1 MSSCQTVR
9 ELALSDNSCVHQGDK
24 RRVKATTTASDDS
37 AAEPTQIKI
46 TFTPPS
52 GSTNATTY
60 AKTAGAGESSLTQE
74 SSGIWYADHT
84 FDEGGWW
91 TVVAAGSG
99 NMGEVDPT
107 RIYVTPVT
115 GAPS

>member
-1 MSSCQTVR
+1 M
-9 ELALSDNSCVHQGDK
+9 
-24 RRVKATTTASDDS
+24 KATATASDDT

-60 AKTAGAGESSLTQE
+60 AKTPGGSESTLTQL
-74 SSGIWYADHT
+74 SDGIYYADHT
-84 FDEGGWW
+84 FNEGGWW
-91 TVVAAGSG
+91 TVVGAGSG
-99 NMGEVDPT
+99 NMTETDPT

-115 GAPS
+115 GAPA